1 MALLNFDASQVDP
14 SVAYEA
20 IPADKYLVEI
30 TASETKPTKNGS
42 GTLLQLEY
50 TVIEGE
56 YKNRKVWDRLCIKHA
71 NQQTVKIALANLSAI
86 CHAVGVMKP
95 QDSTELHHIPLVITV
110 KCKSDDNGEIRNEVK
125 AYAKHESP
133 LKQQTTQQAT
143 QPESQ
148 AETFPQAPSD
158 DPTPPWAR

>member
-1 MALLNFDASQVDP
+1 MAFLNFDASQVDP

-30 TASETKPTKNGS
+30 TDSEMKPTKNGS

-56 YKNRKVWDRLCIKHA
+56 YKNRKIWDRLCIKHT

-95 QDSTELHHIPLVITV
+95 QDSAELHHIPFLVTV
-110 KCKSDDNGEIRNEVK
+110 KCKSDDSGEIRNEVK
-125 AYAKHESP
+125 AYAKYESP
-133 LKQQTTQQAT
+133 FKQQVT
-143 QPESQ
+143 QPEPELQSE
-148 AETFPQAPSD
+148 AYPQAPSD
-158 DPTPPWAR
+158 DKTPPWAR